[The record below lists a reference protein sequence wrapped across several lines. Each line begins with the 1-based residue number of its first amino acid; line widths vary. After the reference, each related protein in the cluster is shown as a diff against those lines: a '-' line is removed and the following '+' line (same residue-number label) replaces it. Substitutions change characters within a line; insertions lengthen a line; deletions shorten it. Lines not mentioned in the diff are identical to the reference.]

1 MRYLERKDRARLEL
15 FLRAIGASWYDD
27 EEDNEFNEFNELL

>member
-15 FLRAIGASWYDD
+15 FLRAIGAAYYDED
-27 EEDNEFNEFNELL
+27 EEPEDDWLMAA

>member
-15 FLRAIGASWYDD
+15 FLRAIGASWYDED
-27 EEDNEFNEFNELL
+27 EEPDDDWLMAA